1 MAFQSFQNMKI
12 LLLALLCSPAGA
24 FQSVSSPRLQLSL
37 AASNKSPEN
46 EAVNDIIFSR
56 RSVLAQSASFGAA
69 AFLSTPVN
77 AEESMFAP
85 KFVQTYEDFTP
96 TSEGW
101 SYKDVKIGSDAGGG
115 DLKDGDRVVFDWS
128 GYTIG
133 YFGRP
138 FEAKG

>member
-1 MAFQSFQNMKI
+1 MKI
-12 LLLALLCSPAGA
+12 VLLALLVSPAEA
-24 FQSVSSPRLQLSL
+24 FQSVSTSRLQLSL
-37 AASNKSPEN
+37 AASNKSSEN
-46 EAVNDIIFSR
+46 EAAALISR
-56 RSVLAQSASFGAA
+56 RSILAQSASLGAA
-69 AFLSTPVN
+69 TLFTSPVN
-77 AEESMFAP
+77 AEENMFAP
-85 KFVQTYEDFTP
+85 KFVQTYEDFTS